1 LISLPTCC
9 HSVACGNTPDNAIGY
24 DVPGNVIETRQHKR
38 DFKEWLERLK
48 KLFADANS
56 YGPQE
61 PCLPPE
67 MISCWL
73 LPSAFMIQIP
83 PDAVHEMWEPSGDQ
97 EGS

>member
-1 LISLPTCC
+1 MLNRAASYGKPQSASIIAGKSDR
-9 HSVACGNTPDNAIGY
+9 HV
-24 DVPGNVIETRQHKR
+24 
-38 DFKEWLERLK
+38 
-48 KLFADANS
+48 NS

-67 MISCWL
+67 MTSCWL
-73 LPSAFMIQIP
+73 LPSAFMIQMP